1 MNDPNTPAWLSEG
14 LGLLENEFSEVMSV
28 ASEQT
33 TGAVSLV
40 RVLLE
45 RWEATSIAAVDTF
58 DRMNES
64 ELAQLEQHLG
74 TSKSELGS
82 ASERLMKVV
91 HRMTNDLLPLL
102 ARGIRILD
110 CGLCG
115 ISA

>member
-1 MNDPNTPAWLSEG
+1 
-14 LGLLENEFSEVMSV
+14 MSV
-28 ASEQT
+28 VSEQT

-45 RWEATSIAAVDTF
+45 KWEATSIAAVDTF
-58 DRMNES
+58 DRMNTG
-64 ELAQLEQHLG
+64 ELALLEQHLS
-74 TSKSELGS
+74 TSKSELGL
-82 ASERLMKVV
+82 ASERLLKVV

-102 ARGIRILD
+102 TRGIRILD